1 MRLQSV
7 FAYLFLAFSLVSF
20 YGCTTVPGFIAD
32 QTWSKNYALM
42 EGVQANDPAI
52 VDGDLKTIGQS
63 QYTEASS
70 DAVQSSHASSESVIL
85 LPVSQSLHRIV
96 MHSSNVK
103 AFDIWVSDNQGRW
116 ERIKEIKNVQQEIID
131 VRLNRA
137 VRTAGVKIRIRRTSD
152 DAELRQKNT
161 QRVRGWRIFTGHVK
175 APAKISEIEL
185 YGFASK
191 QDVEN
196 VQGAIFQE
204 DVDEKEADEKELDEL
219 LEF

>member
-1 MRLQSV
+1 MRLQSA

-63 QYTEASS
+63 QYAEASS
-70 DAVQSSHASSESVIL
+70 DMVQSHHASSESVIF
-85 LPVSQSLHRIV
+85 LPDPQSIHRIV
-96 MHSSNVK
+96 MHSSNVE
-103 AFDIWVSDNQGRW
+103 AFDIWVADNQGRW
-116 ERIKEIKNVQQEIID
+116 GRIKEIKSVEQEVID

-137 VRTAGVKIRIRRTSD
+137 VRTSGVKIRIRRTSD
-152 DAELRQKNT
+152 DAELRQKNI
-161 QRVRGWRIFTGHVK
+161 QRVRGWRVYSGHVK

-185 YGFASK
+185 YGFTSK
-191 QDVEN
+191 QDT
-196 VQGAIFQE
+196 E
-204 DVDEKEADEKELDEL
+204 DVQNAISEEEADAKELDEL